1 MAWTTFPTWVI
12 GQVSTASDW
21 NTYVLGNVTSLAQPP
36 YALVYRNAAST
47 GSSANPI
54 PYDTILAH
62 DATYPTA
69 YSVSTFLYTVP
80 VAGTYF
86 VNASWVQSGAADG
99 GWLNVGVVYNAV
111 AYSDSVGINNGA
123 AGGVIQNWAMDLV
136 GPCAVNDTLSAW
148 YSASNSLATSPG
160 PQADF
165 MHITKVSN

>member
-47 GSSANPI
+47 GLSANPT

-69 YSVSTFLYTVP
+69 YNVSTFLYTVP

-86 VNASWVQSGAADG
+86 VNASWVQTGAPVG
-99 GWLNVGVVYNAV
+99 GFLDVGIVYNAGT
-111 AYSDSVGINNGA
+111 YSDSYGINNGT

-136 GPCAVNDTLSAW
+136 GPCAVNDTLSAL
-148 YSASNSLATSPG
+148 YSGGNSLATSPG
-160 PQADF
+160 PQLDF